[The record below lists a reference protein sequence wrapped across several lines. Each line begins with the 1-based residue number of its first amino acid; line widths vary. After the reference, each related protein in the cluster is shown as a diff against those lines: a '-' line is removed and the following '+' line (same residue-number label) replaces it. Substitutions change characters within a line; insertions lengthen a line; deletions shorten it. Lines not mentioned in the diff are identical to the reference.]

1 MDRSMTIIMP
11 AFKEAANLENAV
23 RETESALAKSG
34 ITDYEILIMTC
45 VDREGKHDGTPDIA
59 DRLAAEKPGRVRHA
73 HSQTFIGLGDQYR
86 KAVGLAS
93 KTYVMMVP
101 GDNENDSSSMP
112 NILSHL
118 GESDM
123 IVTYT
128 ANPEVRAWYR
138 RFLSRWYT
146 RILNLL
152 FGHKMPYYNGINV
165 YRTEDLRRALPTTDS
180 FAFMAEI
187 LLRLLKMGR
196 TYVTVPVHVRPINGP
211 SSALRW
217 KNIVSTCKTVF
228 RLRKTL

>member
-1 MDRSMTIIMP
+1 MSIIMP
-11 AFKEAANLENAV
+11 AFKEAKNLENAV
-23 RETESALAKSG
+23 KETITALAASG

-59 DRLAAEKPGRVRHA
+59 DRLVTEDSHTRHA
-73 HSQTFIGLGDQYR
+73 HSPTFIGLGDQYR
-86 KAVGLAS
+86 KAVGLAA

-112 NILSHL
+112 KILSHL
-118 GESDM
+118 GEADI

-146 RILNLL
+146 RILNIL
-152 FGHKMPYYNGINV
+152 FDQKMPYYNGINA
-165 YRTEDLRRALPTTDS
+165 YRTEDLKQALPTTDS

-187 LLRLLKMGR
+187 LLRLLKKGK
-196 TYVTVPVHVRPINGP
+196 TYVIVPILIHPTNGP
-211 SSALRW
+211 SNALRW
-217 KNIVSTCKTVF
+217 KNIVSTCKTVL